1 MGQYNN
7 RLNNIQRFKRQNTDL
22 TFPFSIPFHNQHS
35 HIVIPVRSSIK
46 NLKKKRHKTET
57 TKKKSNF
64 QRVYLRK
71 LLLLLLLKLLKK
83 ITKQIIFKG
92 SSFQESRWE
101 HLSSFNRVELDIK
114 TYLKKKPY
122 FNDKL
127 NLEWKQKKP
136 YVTANANWIW
146 ILNESKKKNSFK
158 KPSFEVKGS
167 ISQPQ
172 ILRYSSCS

>member
-7 RLNNIQRFKRQNTDL
+7 RLNNIHRFKRQNTYL
-22 TFPFSIPFHNQHS
+22 KFPFSIPFHNQHS
-35 HIVIPVRSSIK
+35 HIVIINQKSQ
-46 NLKKKRHKTET
+46 KKRDKTET
-57 TKKKSNF
+57 TKKKFNF

-71 LLLLLLLKLLKK
+71 LLLLLKLLKK

-127 NLEWKQKKP
+127 NLEWKQKNL
-136 YVTANANWIW
+136 T
-146 ILNESKKKNSFK
+146 LLSTSTEFESWMRAKKK
-158 KPSFEVKGS
+158 
-167 ISQPQ
+167 Q
-172 ILRYSSCS
+172 L